1 MPKCKR
7 LLLLQ
12 IISAENISKIVRCTS
27 RLSLAVCVQGLCIG
41 VNSDDWS
48 LEHQTTKEVIA
59 YTIPL
64 YIPKPK
70 SPLGYAK
77 TKLLLF
83 YRRFLNKKEHKK
95 SPKKGFSVIQNKIQL
110 VKEFDISGHFAF
122 STFTLVIRYFVTF
135 IDVDSLKRGYVN
147 ENIFARFIIGNESK
161 TFRPIEKFN
170 CSSHLFNL
178 KGEYNTYI

>member
-1 MPKCKR
+1 
-7 LLLLQ
+7 
-12 IISAENISKIVRCTS
+12 
-27 RLSLAVCVQGLCIG
+27 
-41 VNSDDWS
+41 
-48 LEHQTTKEVIA
+48 
-59 YTIPL
+59 
-64 YIPKPK
+64 
-70 SPLGYAK
+70 
-77 TKLLLF
+77 
-83 YRRFLNKKEHKK
+83 KK

-122 STFTLVIRYFVTF
+122 STFALVIRYFVTF

-178 KGEYNTYI
+178 KGEYSINISTLGYLFGLF